1 MQFMKNIIFIWL
13 LLYSTSSIAQI
24 VCDSISKI
32 PIENVNIVSN
42 NSIGTITNEQ
52 GNFTLEYFDDFKFLN
67 FSHLIYYSKKI
78 EKSKIKELDT
88 IFLNPSIV
96 NLDEVVLKF
105 FNAKDTLVKA
115 IKNIPINYSFK
126 QFNLYGVYRESI
138 IEDTTG
144 IAMTEVTF
152 GTYNE
157 EVDSNAEILRGRRT
171 ENYSTSGF
179 DLLGGVYNMILKGDI
194 VRQKT
199 AMLDLNNIS
208 KYNFI
213 YTGSIDNL
221 EGTAYIINYEP
232 ADDDIYNNKKGQIFI
247 DSETL
252 AITEIISK
260 RDNEKMKKILKNI
273 DPKIYESKKI
283 LVLTDVDATV
293 KYRKNIDN
301 KYYLSFIDGSNNL
314 KGLYKNIIHNY
325 ELYNKLII
333 TQINT
338 TNPKKVSTNYNIK
351 KSFNEQVKKIPKIEY
366 WNENNTLLFSAKE
379 KKILNDIKNANN

>member
-1 MQFMKNIIFIWL
+1 MKNIIVIWL
-13 LLYSTSSIAQI
+13 LLYNTSSIAQI
-24 VCDSISKI
+24 VCDSMTKI
-32 PIENVNIVSN
+32 PIENVNIISN
-42 NSIGTITNEQ
+42 DNIGTITNEQ
-52 GNFTLEYFDDFKFLN
+52 GNFTLKYFDDFKFLS
-67 FSHLIYYSKKI
+67 FSHLIYSSKKI

-96 NLDEVVLKF
+96 NLDEVVLKI

-115 IKNIPINYSFK
+115 IKNIPVNYSFK
-126 QFNLYGVYRESI
+126 PFNLNGFYRESI

-144 IAMTEVTF
+144 IAMTEVSF
-152 GTYNE
+152 RTYNE

-179 DLLGGVYNMILKGDI
+179 DLLGGVYNMILKGDM
-194 VRQKT
+194 VRQQT

-208 KYNFI
+208 NYNFKYI
-213 YTGSIDNL
+213 GSVDNW

-232 ADDDIYNNKKGQIFI
+232 ANDGVFNNRKGQLFI

-252 AITEIISK
+252 AITQIISK

-273 DPKIYESKKI
+273 DPKIFESKKI
-283 LVLTDVDATV
+283 LVLTDVNAIV
-293 KYRKNIDN
+293 KYKKNNDN

-314 KGLYKNIIHNY
+314 KGLYKNKSHDY

-338 TNPKKVSTNYNIK
+338 TNPKKVNTNYNIK
-351 KSFNEQVKKIPKIEY
+351 KSFNEQVKKIPKLEY
-366 WNENNTLLFSAKE
+366 WNENNTLLFSVKE
-379 KKILNDIKNANN
+379 SKILNDIKNATN